1 VPREAGREWRWLEFV
16 RCAGKFPEGFEQKKS
31 RFPLDPD
38 EHKRPAPPWQIPS
51 KQISIAAQCPFRESG
66 IEQDPRSPQLKRFIM
81 HIRSRYEKEYLS
93 GFRES
98 GR

>member
-1 VPREAGREWRWLEFV
+1 VLASFLKGLSRESHV
-16 RCAGKFPEGFEQKKS
+16 S
-31 RFPLDPD
+31 PLDPD
-38 EHKRPAPPWQIPS
+38 EQRRPAPPWQIPS
-51 KQISIAAQCPFRESG
+51 QQISIAAQCSFRESG

-93 GFRES
+93 GFKES

>member
-1 VPREAGREWRWLEFV
+1 VLASFLKGLSRESHV
-16 RCAGKFPEGFEQKKS
+16 S
-31 RFPLDPD
+31 PLFPD
-38 EHKRPAPPWQIPS
+38 EQRRPAPPWQIPS
-51 KQISIAAQCPFRESG
+51 KQISIAAQCPFREAG

-93 GFRES
+93 AFKKS